1 MNACRYCIDTSALI
15 DFKDRYPQAVF
26 STLWGKMEQL
36 VEDDR
41 LIAPH
46 DVLEELKRG
55 DDEITTWA
63 KRHSKMFRQQ
73 DATLLRQASDVL
85 RQVPDLA
92 DPNKAGAHADPF
104 VVALAFIEH
113 ERGQSLLFEYS
124 CVVVSHEGK
133 SKGRRRIAD
142 ACSHFGLECIILPT
156 LFTREGWSF

>member
-1 MNACRYCIDTSALI
+1 
-15 DFKDRYPQAVF
+15 
-26 STLWGKMEQL
+26 
-36 VEDDR
+36 
-41 LIAPH
+41 
-46 DVLEELKRG
+46 
-55 DDEITTWA
+55 
-63 KRHSKMFRQQ
+63 MFRQQ

-156 LFTREGWSF
+156 LFYTRRLELLTTRGGVGCRRNHRCRLPWLLACALLRFRNAVAR